1 MPGPWGD
8 TAERRRRREIRR
20 RRARVR
26 EARRSREHAERRRTE
41 GLTYQEI
48 RRRRRAVWR
57 RVWGTGA
64 VLVGAFTVLTAH
76 EVWATRDDPAFDA
89 ALALAVLAAGLY
101 GVGAGGV
108 VVFRAR
114 RELPRSLA
122 GWGLVTWFAVVLA
135 LPSYKYGDLIGGPV
149 AVTGVWLAVV
159 GASIRYLLRET
170 GD

>member
-26 EARRSREHAERRRTE
+26 EARRARLHAERRRAE
-41 GLTYQEI
+41 GLTHQEI
-48 RRRRRAVWR
+48 RRRRRAVRR

-76 EVWATRDDPAFDA
+76 EVWATRDEPAFDA
-89 ALALAVLAAGLY
+89 AIALALLAAGLY
-101 GVGAGGV
+101 GVGAGV
-108 VVFRAR
+108 VVVVRAR
-114 RELPRSLA
+114 HALPRSLA
-122 GWGLVTWFAVVLA
+122 GWGLVAWFAVALA
-135 LPSYKYGDLIGGPV
+135 DPAYKYGELIGGPV
-149 AVTGVWLAVV
+149 AVTGVWLAAVAATV
-159 GASIRYLLRET
+159 WYLRREG

>member
-26 EARRSREHAERRRTE
+26 EARRSRERAERRRSE
-41 GLTYQEI
+41 GLTDQEI
-48 RRRRRAVWR
+48 RRRRRALWR

-76 EVWATRDDPAFDA
+76 EVWAPGDDPAFDT
-89 ALALAVLAAGLY
+89 ALALALLAAGLY
-101 GVGAGGV
+101 GIGAGVV

-149 AVTGVWLAVV
+149 AVAGVWLAAV
-159 GASIRYLLRET
+159 AATIWYLRREA
-170 GD
+170 DD

>member
-26 EARRSREHAERRRTE
+26 ETRRSREHAERRRAE

-48 RRRRRAVWR
+48 RRRRRAGWR

-64 VLVGAFTVLTAH
+64 VLLGAFTVLTAH
-76 EVWATRDDPAFDA
+76 EVWAARDDPAFDA
-89 ALALAVLAAGLY
+89 ALTLALLAGGLY

-122 GWGLVTWFAVVLA
+122 GWGLVAWFAVILA
-135 LPSYKYGDLIGGPV
+135 IPSYKYGELIGGPV
-149 AVTGVWLAVV
+149 AVTGVWLAAVV
-159 GASIRYLLRET
+159 ATIWYLRREA
-170 GD
+170 DD